1 MSKVTTRLA
10 NQDIVNIA
18 RQQYENQQ
26 KSKLPSIVINL
37 PSKGLIY
44 PKSSL
49 LREGKV
55 EIRYMTAYDEDIL
68 TNSSYLQSGILF
80 DKLIDAILLT
90 PIKSKDLSPQDR
102 DALIVYSRIASYGS
116 EYPVTVQDP
125 ESKKDL
131 SRIVDLNKIGHKPFT
146 LESDDAGEFTYQV
159 NDTTSIKFRYTT
171 TFKDEEFT
179 VSGLMKNMICEINGS
194 RKETDIENFLRYEFL
209 ARDAKEFRLFY
220 ADNAPGLN
228 YDYEFE
234 GEDGSTFAARF
245 QVGPDFFW
253 F

>member
-1 MSKVTTRLA
+1 
-10 NQDIVNIA
+10 
-18 RQQYENQQ
+18 
-26 KSKLPSIVINL
+26 
-37 PSKGLIY
+37 
-44 PKSSL
+44 
-49 LREGKV
+49 
-55 EIRYMTAYDEDIL
+55 MTAYDEDIL

-179 VSGLMKNMICEINGS
+179 VSGLMKNMICEVNGS

-234 GEDGSTFAARF
+234 GEDGSTFISGFPIRS
-245 QVGPDFFW
+245 DFFW